1 MTSRV
6 AAAFL
11 RRVADKESICLECKP
26 RNDAMSPTGPEKSN
40 YRRSGQAALKSELP
54 FVSTAAIGSSEPI
67 PEVSNSRCVRSQKK
81 FCCGAADL
89 HAASQL

>member
-1 MTSRV
+1 MAQLAIRALTRH
-6 AAAFL
+6 AANGRF
-11 RRVADKESICLECKP
+11 
-26 RNDAMSPTGPEKSN
+26 
-40 YRRSGQAALKSELP
+40 
-54 FVSTAAIGSSEPI
+54 EPI